1 MDRLQRHAVATRP
14 VVHRQNSSTSPI
26 SCLNLGPVKRADKS
40 ILRYMN
46 DKALTFTEVFQN
58 MLGEEEAQDPG
69 DSAGSTVLP
78 PFSRDDLVYALEH
91 DQFEMFYQPKIRAAD
106 RVLAGAEALLRWN
119 HPQRGLLSADQFI
132 GIAEKTD
139 FIQELGAWVVRQVSQ
154 FNAQVRMAKPGFD
167 GRISLNVS
175 PEQFNQPAYLS
186 AVLRATESFAFPNHL
201 LEIELTETGVL
212 QDLKQAGELMTMIRS
227 YGISIAIDDFGTGFS
242 SLQILPG
249 YRFLQSSSTSASSDR
264 FGSPRSTEKL
274 SAVCC
279 SFARNST
286 YRVWLKVWSP
296 TSRPTF

>member
-1 MDRLQRHAVATRP
+1 L
-14 VVHRQNSSTSPI
+14 
-26 SCLNLGPVKRADKS
+26 
-40 ILRYMN
+40 N

-58 MLGEEEAQDPG
+58 MLGEEEAQVADE
-69 DSAGSTVLP
+69 SADGALA
-78 PFSRDDLVYALEH
+78 PFSRDDLAYALEH
-91 DQFEMFYQPKIRAAD
+91 DQFEMYYQPKIRASD

-132 GIAEKTD
+132 GVAEKTD

-154 FNAQVRMAKPGFD
+154 FNAQLRSARPGFD

-186 AVLRATESFAFPNHL
+186 AVLRATESFSFPNHL

-242 SLQILPG
+242 SLQILARLPISTVKLDISFIRQIRQSEVDRKIVRSLLQLCKELDLSSVAEG
-249 YRFLQSSSTSASSDR
+249 VESDEQADILTAWRCDYLQGFLFSRGISAQQFLQ
-264 FGSPRSTEKL
+264 L
-274 SAVCC
+274 I
-279 SFARNST
+279 
-286 YRVWLKVWSP
+286 
-296 TSRPTF
+296 

>member
-1 MDRLQRHAVATRP
+1 
-14 VVHRQNSSTSPI
+14 
-26 SCLNLGPVKRADKS
+26 
-40 ILRYMN
+40 MN

-58 MLGEEEAQDPG
+58 MLGEEEAQVADE
-69 DSAGSTVLP
+69 SADGALA
-78 PFSRDDLVYALEH
+78 PFSRDDLAYALEH
-91 DQFEMFYQPKIRAAD
+91 DQFEMYYQPKIRASD

-132 GIAEKTD
+132 GVAEKTD

-154 FNAQVRMAKPGFD
+154 FNAQLRSARPGFD

-186 AVLRATESFAFPNHL
+186 AVLRATESFSFPNHL

-242 SLQILPG
+242 SLQILARLPISTVKLDISFIRQIRQSEVDRKIVRSLLQLCKELDLSSVAEG
-249 YRFLQSSSTSASSDR
+249 VESDEQADILTAWRCDYLQGFLFSRGISAQQFLQ
-264 FGSPRSTEKL
+264 L
-274 SAVCC
+274 I
-279 SFARNST
+279 
-286 YRVWLKVWSP
+286 
-296 TSRPTF
+296 

>member
-1 MDRLQRHAVATRP
+1 
-14 VVHRQNSSTSPI
+14 
-26 SCLNLGPVKRADKS
+26 
-40 ILRYMN
+40 MN

-58 MLGEEEAQDPG
+58 MLGEEEAQDAG
-69 DSAGSTVLP
+69 DSADGTMLP

-91 DQFEMFYQPKIRAAD
+91 DQFEMYYQPKIRASD
-106 RVLAGAEALLRWN
+106 RVLAGAEALLRWD

-132 GIAEKTD
+132 GVAEKTD

-154 FNAQVRMAKPGFD
+154 FNAQLRSTRPGFD

-212 QDLKQAGELMTMIRS
+212 QDLKQAGELMTMIKS

-242 SLQILPG
+242 SLQILARLPISTVKLDISFIRQIRQSEVDRKIVRSLLQLCKELDLSSVAEG
-249 YRFLQSSSTSASSDR
+249 VESDEQADILTAWRCDFLQGFLFSRGVSAQQ
-264 FGSPRSTEKL
+264 FLQLVG
-274 SAVCC
+274 
-279 SFARNST
+279 
-286 YRVWLKVWSP
+286 
-296 TSRPTF
+296 